1 MRARIIAVIN
11 LKGGIGKTT
20 TVANVAAAL
29 AQRRARVLAVDID
42 AQGNLSTALGITPKR
57 TLYEALINNVPLRE
71 LRVAARPNLD
81 LVSADVSLL
90 AAQSEMARRSEW
102 GRVLERVLQPVLYEY
117 DFIFIDCAA
126 SLSILNQNAILAATD
141 IVVPTTLEP
150 FAIRGL
156 ELLIK
161 QMQRVKGSTA
171 ALRAIIPTMFF
182 PRRRQSVELLA
193 RLHHE
198 FGTLVLPPVRVNVRL
213 SEASGLGQTIFETDP
228 NSNGAFDYALIADHL
243 SRLWSFIPPE
253 SAAAAPQ
260 HLEPPLEPAK
270 PAVATTGP
278 VGAVPREEVTVT
290 NNWAAASSA
299 PGQCPI
305 CSHPLKRTVFI
316 GNFVVYCSHCSYRLL
331 KRPNDKR

>member
-20 TVANVAAAL
+20 TVANVAAAM
-29 AQRRARVLAVDID
+29 AQRRARVLAIDID
-42 AQGNLSTALGITPKR
+42 AQGNLSTALGVTPKR
-57 TLYEALINNVPLRE
+57 TLYEALINNVSLRE
-71 LRVAARPNLD
+71 LRVEARPNLD

-102 GRVLERVLQPVLYEY
+102 GRVLERVLQPLLYEY

-213 SEASGLGQTIFETDP
+213 SEASGLGQTIFEMDP

-243 SRLWSFIPPE
+243 SRLWSFVPPE
-253 SAAAAPQ
+253 VPAATVRPEAAP
-260 HLEPPLEPAK
+260 EPARQ
-270 PAVATTGP
+270 PVVSSGP
-278 VGAVPREEVTVT
+278 TGAVPREEVTVT
-290 NNWAAASSA
+290 NNWAAASTA

-305 CSHPLKRTVFI
+305 CAHPLKRTVFI
-316 GNFVVYCSHCSYRLL
+316 GNYVVYCSHCSYRLL
-331 KRPNDKR
+331 KRPNDRR